1 MVHMLSEEQMD
12 LKLAAEL
19 QAALLPDSCPLEC
32 EHQVAAA
39 RNRMCG
45 SVGGDFYDFIRLNED
60 QSAVVIGDV
69 IGHGVRAALL
79 MAQIKGFLESDTQG
93 RSRPLRM
100 VSALNDML
108 CRLGDRTGSV
118 MSCSM
123 IYTVFD
129 APSGTCIM
137 CNCGHPRPL
146 LCEGDQCAL
155 AHLGGHDIL
164 LGIEPFEP
172 TEICHTFLP
181 GERLV
186 LYTDGIC
193 DAANPQHHPFGDER
207 LRRALR
213 ERGGASPQEC
223 ADAVMQAVDA
233 FRDGAA
239 QIDDETIVVIDR
251 V

>member
-1 MVHMLSEEQMD
+1 MSEKQLD
-12 LKLAAEL
+12 LKLAAKL

-45 SVGGDFYDFIRLNED
+45 SVGGDFYDFIRLNKD
-60 QSAVVIGDV
+60 QSAIVIGDV
-69 IGHGVRAALL
+69 VGHGVQAALL
-79 MAQIKGFLESDTQG
+79 MAQIKGFLQSDTKD

-108 CRLGDRTGSV
+108 CHLGDQTNSI

-123 IYTVFD
+123 IYMVFD

-137 CNCGHPRPL
+137 CNCGHPYPL
-146 LCEGDQCAL
+146 LCQRDQCAL

-164 LGIEPFEP
+164 LWVEPFAP
-172 TEICHTFLP
+172 AEICHTFLP

-193 DAANPQHHPFGDER
+193 DAADPQHDPFGEER
-207 LRRALR
+207 LRRVIR
-213 ERGGASPQEC
+213 QRGGASPQEC
-223 ADAVMQAVDA
+223 ADAVMEAVDT
-233 FRDGAA
+233 FRGGAA